1 MREHEVAD
9 AGVGVSGY
17 DTANESVDPKSF
29 AFFNDVADSVQHY
42 IQVKGAKSGWHAR
55 RFKKFPRFSIYLQRD
70 KTNSYLERNYI
81 SLNNRMLEFLAEKE
95 PNVNP
100 QG

>member
-9 AGVGVSGY
+9 AGVGVGGY

-42 IQVKGAKSGWHAR
+42 I
-55 RFKKFPRFSIYLQRD
+55 
-70 KTNSYLERNYI
+70 
-81 SLNNRMLEFLAEKE
+81 
-95 PNVNP
+95 
-100 QG
+100 